1 MDREILIKSF
11 VCELNE
17 LEKRELEE
25 WLEHSKAHRRYYER
39 LGVLAK
45 QQEKLPV
52 DVERNY
58 REFWER
64 VRQQQAQ
71 RRIVR
76 LRKWCGVA
84 AAVACI
90 FGVAIGLMFRAG
102 GGEEPVV
109 DVPLL
114 VATEGTDAVLKIEG
128 EKAFLI
134 NEDTDEQLL
143 QRSGTALGDVKNTMN
158 YVESKDSLV
167 VRPKVHAL
175 KVPHSG
181 EFHLELADGTHVWLN
196 AETDLEY
203 LVPFPAGERR
213 VKLNGEAYF
222 EVAKA
227 GTPFIVEF
235 KGMEIHV
242 LGTKFNVQAYE
253 DSEHFAATLVEGS
266 IALNAEHEVWQ
277 LQPGEQI
284 REEEGRLVVEKV
296 DVTNNIAWKDGVIAF
311 ENERLEDI
319 MEKLG
324 RWYDIQVFYQNP
336 EVKSMRFT
344 GNIDRYEDVRML
356 LGKLEKMN
364 VVSFS
369 VKGNCITVRKN
380 K

>member
-1 MDREILIKSF
+1 MLKSF

-25 WLEHSKAHRRYYER
+25 WLENSKAHRRYYER

-45 QQEKLPV
+45 QQKKLPV

-76 LRKWCGVA
+76 LRKWWGVA

-90 FGVAIGLMFRAG
+90 FG
-102 GGEEPVV
+102 
-109 DVPLL
+109 PLL

>member
-45 QQEKLPV
+45 QQKKLPV

-58 REFWER
+58 QEFLER
-64 VRQQQAQ
+64 VRQRQAQ

-158 YVESKDSLV
+158 YVK
-167 VRPKVHAL
+167 
-175 KVPHSG
+175 
-181 EFHLELADGTHVWLN
+181 
-196 AETDLEY
+196 
-203 LVPFPAGERR
+203 
-213 VKLNGEAYF
+213 
-222 EVAKA
+222 
-227 GTPFIVEF
+227 I
-235 KGMEIHV
+235 
-242 LGTKFNVQAYE
+242 
-253 DSEHFAATLVEGS
+253 
-266 IALNAEHEVWQ
+266 
-277 LQPGEQI
+277 
-284 REEEGRLVVEKV
+284 
-296 DVTNNIAWKDGVIAF
+296 WKKW
-311 ENERLEDI
+311 R
-319 MEKLG
+319 K
-324 RWYDIQVFYQNP
+324 
-336 EVKSMRFT
+336 
-344 GNIDRYEDVRML
+344 
-356 LGKLEKMN
+356 
-364 VVSFS
+364 
-369 VKGNCITVRKN
+369 ITVLK
-380 K
+380 